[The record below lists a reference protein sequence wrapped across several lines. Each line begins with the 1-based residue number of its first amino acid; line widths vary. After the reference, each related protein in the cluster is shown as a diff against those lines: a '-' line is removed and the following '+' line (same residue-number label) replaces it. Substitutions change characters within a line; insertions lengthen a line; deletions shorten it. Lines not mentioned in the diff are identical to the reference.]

1 MTAPEQPAFQIE
13 KGPIILAA
21 ILFGV
26 GGLLAFLGLAL
37 GARAALSH
45 GRRYVGTMDPPLSE
59 VAQTMWGQLRAASKA
74 ACSAGADAW
83 RTSTAS
89 GRGAPLDDSA

>member
-1 MTAPEQPAFQIE
+1 MTAPEQPAFEIE

-26 GGLLAFLGLAL
+26 GGLLAFLGLAI

-45 GRRYVGTMDPPLSE
+45 GRRWVGAMDPPLSE
-59 VAQTMWGQLRAASKA
+59 VAKTTWGQLMAAG
-74 ACSAGADAW
+74 SAGADAW
-83 RTSTAS
+83 RTSTRPG
-89 GRGAPLDDSA
+89 GRGSLDDSV